1 MKTETKVVIL
11 SAAVGGSLWIGD
23 AAIDS
28 LFFSKEPFLDVLLLE
43 ASPYELYM
51 RTTIL
56 FAMLAI
62 GVISAVLLRRG
73 RLARAAL
80 IESQRRFEA
89 FMEHFPGG
97 AFIRDKEGRFVFVN
111 PMMAEVLGQP
121 VSRVLGRPA
130 SDFLAPETAESSR
143 AQDRAILATGE
154 PFHGED
160 LVQYRG
166 SPRNWMVS
174 KFPIPDERG
183 ENAAV
188 GSISI
193 DSTELKRAEES
204 LRESEERFRQIA
216 ETIPDAFWAADK
228 DFSKM
233 FYISPAYERIWGR
246 SMASLHEDPRS
257 FLDPVHPDDR
267 ARVLADLTAMEN
279 DQPFA
284 VEYRIRRPDGS
295 VRWIADSGFPVREP
309 TGEVHRYVGIAR
321 DITEHR
327 KAEEELHHRLEVERL
342 VAAISHHLLDVELG
356 ALDAAIVGALGAVG
370 AFAGADRT
378 YLFRLSP
385 DGTTHSN
392 THEWCGPGIAPQQEA
407 LQNLPT
413 GAFPWIMERL
423 NRFETVQVPRVTDLP
438 PEVGG
443 EREVF
448 EGGQVKSLAVVPLVS
463 GQSLFGFL
471 GLDAVRAE
479 AVWTE
484 ADITLLRIVGEI
496 FVSALLRRRGEE
508 TLRQSED
515 RYHALAENLAEG
527 LVIVEGEEVVR
538 YSNPANDQIFGV
550 APGSLV
556 GHSVREF
563 ADEAGLAALRRQS
576 EARAEGLTTTY
587 ELEITRPDGERR
599 SLLVTGTPQSD
610 DEGRFVATFGIVR
623 DITERKHVQQA
634 LERRDA
640 ILTAVA
646 FAAQKLLMVPRWREC
661 CDEVLE
667 RLGKASG
674 ASRSYIY
681 ELFPARDAT
690 LLASQS
696 FEWVA
701 EGISPQIHQPE
712 RQNLPVVAGGFGR
725 WLEVLTRGGIIHGPV
740 DTFPESEHAMPEAA
754 GILSLAA
761 VPIFVAGRLWGFIGF
776 DDCRRR
782 RVWSLTEL
790 ESLRAAAGTLGA
802 AIQREAAEGAQR
814 ESEER
819 FRTLV
824 ETLPD
829 GLAISVDG
837 RIVFSNFAMGHL
849 VGLDDPGEMLGRM
862 ITDFLPEGQ
871 RAAALE
877 RVSRTSAQGEVPP
890 PFEET
895 LLRPDGTLVTVEI
908 AQTPTTWA
916 GRRAVQVLMRDLT
929 QRKVGQARLVQIQRL
944 EVAALLA
951 GGVAHDFNNL
961 LQAVLSHTQLLL
973 AHSEDAEQV
982 RVRAREIEERVA
994 HGASLTRQLLIFSQR
1009 EVVKAERVDLNG
1021 VVRDTADLL
1030 HHLINESVAV
1040 QLDLAASPLLIEADI
1055 VQLEQVV
1062 INLAV
1067 NASEAM
1073 PAGGRLTLATGL
1085 AGDSGVELVVGDTG
1099 CGIPEEIRSRIF
1111 EPFFSTK
1118 HASEGA
1124 GLGLA
1129 VVHGIVAQHG
1139 GRIEVESTVGEGTT
1153 VRITLPREVSG
1164 EFAAVRETAV
1174 APPGLSEGRG
1184 ERVLLVEDE
1193 AAARGALTELL
1204 IMLGYEVVAVGSG
1217 EEAQNLPDQPPFH
1230 LLLTDLLLPKI
1241 SGAEVA
1247 RVLAARWRH
1256 LKVIVMSGFAE
1267 DEAVRRG
1274 VATGAVRFLQKPF
1287 DMATLAR
1294 EVRAALAD

>member
-11 SAAVGGSLWIGD
+11 SAAVGGSMWIGD
-23 AAIDS
+23 AVVDS
-28 LFFSKEPFLDVLLLE
+28 LFFSKEPFLDVFILE

-56 FAMLAI
+56 LAMVAI
-62 GVISAVLLRRG
+62 GVISAAWLRRE
-73 RLARAAL
+73 RLARVAL

-121 VSRVLGRPA
+121 VSGVLDRPA
-130 SDFLAPETAESSR
+130 SDFLTPETTESWR

-154 PFHGED
+154 PFQGED

-166 SPRNWMVS
+166 SVRNWMVS

-183 ENAAV
+183 QNALV
-188 GSISI
+188 GGISV
-193 DSTELKRAEES
+193 DSTQLKRAEES
-204 LRESEERFRQIA
+204 SRESEERFRQIA

-228 DFSKM
+228 DISKM

-246 SMASLHEDPRS
+246 SLASLHENPRS
-257 FLDPVHPDDR
+257 FLDPIHPDDQ
-267 ARVLADLTAMEN
+267 ARVLGEMEVMQS

-284 VEYRIRRPDGS
+284 VEYRIFRPDGT
-295 VRWIADSGFPVREP
+295 VRWIADSGFPVRER
-309 TGEVHRYVGIAR
+309 TGEVRRYVGIAR
-321 DITEHR
+321 DITER
-327 KAEEELHHRLEVERL
+327 RCAEEALRHRLEAEHL
-342 VAAISHHLLDVELG
+342 VAGISHHFIDVESG
-356 ALDAAIVGALGAVG
+356 ALDAAIVDALGAIG
-370 AFAGADRT
+370 AFAGVDRT
-378 YLFRLSP
+378 YLFQISP

-392 THEWCGPGIAPQQEA
+392 THEWCAPGIAPQREE

-413 GAFPWIMERL
+413 GAFPWIMAKL
-423 NRFETVQVPRVTDLP
+423 NRFETVHVPRTADLP
-438 PEVGG
+438 PEAAT
-443 EREVF
+443 ELEAF
-448 EGGQVKSLAVVPLVS
+448 EAGLVKSLVVVPLVR
-463 GQSLFGFL
+463 GQSLVGFL
-471 GLDAVRAE
+471 GFDSVRAE
-479 AVWTE
+479 TTWSEPDV
-484 ADITLLRIVGEI
+484 TLLRVVGEI
-496 FVSALLRRRGEE
+496 VVSALLRRRGEE

-515 RYHALAENLAEG
+515 RHHALVENLAEG
-527 LVIVEGEEVVR
+527 LAIVDRGEVIR
-538 YSNPANDQIFGV
+538 YSNPANDRIFGV

-556 GHSVREF
+556 GRSVREF
-563 ADEAGLAALRRQS
+563 VSEAGLAALRRQG

-587 ELEITRPDGERR
+587 ELEISPPDGERR
-599 SLLVTGTPQSD
+599 SLLVTGTPQFD
-610 DEGRFVATFGIVR
+610 DEGRFVATFAIVR
-623 DITERKHVQQA
+623 DVTERKNAQAA

-646 FAAQKLLMVPRWREC
+646 FAAQKLLVVPRWREC
-661 CDEVLE
+661 CDEVLM
-667 RLGKASG
+667 RLGEAAR
-674 ASRSYIY
+674 ASRSYIF
-681 ELFPARDAT
+681 EFFSATDGT
-690 LLASQS
+690 LLVSQR
-696 FEWVA
+696 FEWVDA
-701 EGISPQIHQPE
+701 GVASQIERPE
-712 RQNLPVVAGGFGR
+712 RQNVPVLAAGYGR
-725 WLEVLTRGGIIHGPV
+725 WLEVLTQGGIIHGAV
-740 DTFPESEHAMPEAA
+740 DTLPEPERALSGSA
-754 GILSLAA
+754 GVLSLAA
-761 VPIFVAGRLWGFIGF
+761 VPIFVAGRPWGFIGF
-776 DDCRRR
+776 DDCRGG

-790 ESLRAAAGTLGA
+790 EWLRAAAGTLGA
-802 AIQREAAEGAQR
+802 AIQREAAESALR
-814 ESEER
+814 DSEER

-824 ETLPD
+824 ETSPD
-829 GLAISVDG
+829 GVGIVVDG
-837 RIVFSNFAMGHL
+837 RVAFSNLAMGHL
-849 VGLDDPGEMLGRM
+849 VGLDDPGGSVGQA
-862 ITDFLPEGQ
+862 ITDFLPEGN

-877 RVSRTSAQGEVPP
+877 RVSRTIGQGEVPP

-895 LLRPDGTLVTVEI
+895 LLRPDGTRVTVEI

-916 GRRAVQVLMRDLT
+916 GERAAQVVMRDLT
-929 QRKVGQARLVQIQRL
+929 QRKVVQARLAEIQRL

-951 GGVAHDFNNL
+951 GGIAHDFNNL

-973 AHSEDAEQV
+973 AHSEDVEQV
-982 RVRAREIEERVA
+982 RARAREIQERVA
-994 HGASLTRQLLIFSQR
+994 HGASLTRQLLVFSQR
-1009 EVVKAERVDLNG
+1009 EVVKTERVDLNE
-1021 VVRDTADLL
+1021 VVRTTAGFL
-1030 HHLINESVAV
+1030 HHLIREDLTV
-1040 QLDLAASPLLIEADI
+1040 QLDLAAAPLPIEADL

-1073 PAGGRLTLATGL
+1073 PGGGRLTLATGV
-1085 AGDSGVELVVGDTG
+1085 AEDGGVQLVVRDTG
-1099 CGIPEEIRSRIF
+1099 CGIPEGIRDRIF

-1129 VVHGIVAQHG
+1129 VVHGIVSRHG
-1139 GRIEVESTVGEGTT
+1139 GRIEVESEVGKGTT
-1153 VRITLPREVSG
+1153 LRITLPRKVSG

-1174 APPGLSEGRG
+1174 APQGLGEGRG

-1204 IMLGYEVVAVGSG
+1204 TMLGYEVVAVGSG
-1217 EEAQNLPDQPPFH
+1217 EEAQALPDQPPFH

-1247 RVLAARWRH
+1247 RVLATRWGN
-1256 LKVIVMSGFAE
+1256 LKVIVMSGFAK

>member
-1 MKTETKVVIL
+1 MKTETKVLIL
-11 SAAVGGSLWIGD
+11 ATAVGGSLWIGD
-23 AAIDS
+23 AAVDS
-28 LFFSKEPFLDVLLLE
+28 LFFSKEPFLDVLILE
-43 ASPYELYM
+43 TSPYELYM

-56 FAMLAI
+56 LAMVAI
-62 GVISAVLLRRG
+62 GVISAALLRRG
-73 RLARAAL
+73 RLARVAL

-97 AFIRDKEGRFVFVN
+97 AFIRDKENRFVFVN

-143 AQDRAILATGE
+143 AQDRLILATGE
-154 PFHGED
+154 PFQGED

-166 SPRNWMVS
+166 SSRNFMVS

-183 ENAAV
+183 KNALV
-188 GSISI
+188 GGISI

-216 ETIPDAFWAADK
+216 ETIPDAFWTADK
-228 DFSKM
+228 NISKM
-233 FYISPAYERIWGR
+233 FYISPGYERIWGR
-246 SMASLHEDPRS
+246 SLASLHENPRS
-257 FLDPVHPDDR
+257 FLDPIHPDDQ
-267 ARVLADLTAMEN
+267 ARVLADLDAQKS
-279 DQPFA
+279 DKPFA
-284 VEYRIRRPDGS
+284 HEYRILRPDGT

-309 TGEVHRYVGIAR
+309 TGEVRRYVGIAR
-321 DITEHR
+321 DITER
-327 KAEEELHHRLEVERL
+327 KRAETEIRHRLEVERL
-342 VAAISHHLLDVELG
+342 VAGISHHFIEVGLG
-356 ALDAAIVGALGAVG
+356 ALDAAIVDALGAIGV
-370 AFAGADRT
+370 FAGVDRT
-378 YLFRLSP
+378 YLFQLSP

-392 THEWCGPGIAPQQEA
+392 THEWCAPGIAPQQEA

-413 GAFPWIMERL
+413 DAFPWIMARL
-423 NRFETVQVPRVTDLP
+423 NRFETVHVPRTADLP
-438 PEVGG
+438 PEAA
-443 EREVF
+443 RELEAF
-448 EGGQVKSLAVVPLVS
+448 EAGQVKSLMVVPLVR
-463 GQSLFGFL
+463 GQSLVGFL
-471 GLDAVRAE
+471 GFDSVRAE
-479 AVWTE
+479 TAWSEPDV
-484 ADITLLRIVGEI
+484 TLLRMVGEI

-527 LVIVEGEEVVR
+527 LAIVDRGEVVR
-538 YSNPANDQIFGV
+538 YSNPANDRIFGV
-550 APGSLV
+550 TPGLLV
-556 GHSVREF
+556 GRSVKEF
-563 ADEAGLAALRRQS
+563 VNEAGLAALGRQS

-587 ELEITRPDGERR
+587 ELEIIRPDGESRT
-599 SLLVTGTPQSD
+599 LLLTGTPQSD

-623 DITERKHVQQA
+623 DITERKHVQEA

-646 FAAQKLLMVPRWREC
+646 FAAQKLLVVPRWREC

-667 RLGKASG
+667 RLGEASR
-674 ASRSYIY
+674 ASRSYIF
-681 ELFPARDAT
+681 EILPARDGT
-690 LLASQS
+690 LLVSQR
-696 FEWVA
+696 FEWVG
-701 EGISPQIHQPE
+701 EGVSPQIEKPE
-712 RQNLPVVAGGFGR
+712 RQSLPVAAAGYSR
-725 WLEVLTRGGIIHGPV
+725 WVEVLTHGGIIHGAV
-740 DTFPESEHAMPEAA
+740 DTFPESERVVPEAA
-754 GILSLAA
+754 GVLSLAA

-776 DDCRRR
+776 DDCSAR

-802 AIQREAAEGAQR
+802 AIQREIAEGALR
-814 ESEER
+814 ESEGR

-824 ETLPD
+824 ETSPD
-829 GLAISVDG
+829 GVGIVVDG
-837 RIVFSNFAMGHL
+837 RVAFSNVAMGHL
-849 VGLDDPGEMLGRM
+849 VGLDDPRGMLGRV
-862 ITDFLPEGQ
+862 ITDFLPEGN

-877 RVSRTSAQGEVPP
+877 RVSRTTGQGEVPP

-895 LLRPDGTLVTVEI
+895 LLRPDGALVTVEI

-916 GRRAVQVLMRDLT
+916 GERAVQVVMRDLT
-929 QRKVGQARLVQIQRL
+929 QRKVVQARLAEIQRL

-951 GGVAHDFNNL
+951 GGIAHDFNNL

-973 AHSEDAEQV
+973 AHSEDVEQV
-982 RVRAREIEERVA
+982 RARAREIEERVA
-994 HGASLTRQLLIFSQR
+994 HGASLTRQLLVFSQR
-1009 EVVKAERVDLNG
+1009 EVVKAERVDLNE
-1021 VVRDTADLL
+1021 VVRTTADLL
-1030 HHLINESVAV
+1030 HHLIRENVTV
-1040 QLDLAASPLLIEADI
+1040 HFDLATVPLPIEADL

-1073 PAGGRLTLATGL
+1073 PGGGRLTLATGV
-1085 AGDSGVELVVGDTG
+1085 AEDGGVELVVRDTG
-1099 CGIPEEIRSRIF
+1099 RGIPKEIRDHIF

-1129 VVHGIVAQHG
+1129 VVHGIVSQHG
-1139 GRIEVESTVGEGTT
+1139 GRIEVESEVGKGTT
-1153 VRITLPREVSG
+1153 LRITLPRKVSG
-1164 EFAAVRETAV
+1164 EFGVVSEAAV
-1174 APPGLSEGRG
+1174 APQGLSEGRR

-1204 IMLGYEVVAVGSG
+1204 TMLGYEVVAVGSG
-1217 EEAQNLPDQPPFH
+1217 EEAQALPDQPPFH
-1230 LLLTDLLLPKI
+1230 LLLTDLLLPEI

-1247 RVLAARWRH
+1247 RVLAARWGN